1 MGTLNTALTSKLNGR
16 QRVYQVFLFLSTIY
30 QIHKLTMKVFMIA
43 ALCIAAVSADP
54 WGYFGYGYGH
64 PGLLKNPH
72 LSWPGVVAPG
82 FESTCFGCRGK
93 RSADAEPEAEAD
105 AYYGYGGYGRY
116 GYGGYGYGRGYGYG
130 GYGHYLGKR
139 SADAEAEPHYG
150 YYGYPYAYG
159 YYPYGL
165 HHVAKV
171 APLAKAGVAGRP
183 TGTYF
188 VARSPQGLRGK
199 RSAEPW
205 GYGYPYGFYGHP
217 YAYGPGIAGHPGAAT
232 SYVAR
237 SPQGLGK

>member
-1 MGTLNTALTSKLNGR
+1 MGTQYSSDI
-16 QRVYQVFLFLSTIY
+16 QVKRTTEGIPSLFCFLSKNY
-30 QIHKLTMKVFMIA
+30 QIHKPIMKVFMIA

-93 RSADAEPEAEAD
+93 RSADAE
-105 AYYGYGGYGRY
+105 
-116 GYGGYGYGRGYGYG
+116 
-130 GYGHYLGKR
+130 
-139 SADAEAEPHYG
+139 AEPHYG

-171 APLAKAGVAGRP
+171 AALAKTGVAGHP
-183 TGTYF
+183 GAATSF

-205 GYGYPYGFYGHP
+205 GYGYPYGFYGYP
-217 YAYGPGIAGHPGAAT
+217 YHYGAGVAGHVGGGT

>member
-30 QIHKLTMKVFMIA
+30 QIHQITMKVFMIA

-93 RSADAEPEAEAD
+93 RSADAEPTADAD
-105 AYYGYGGYGRY
+105 AYY
-116 GYGGYGYGRGYGYG
+116 GYGYGRGYGYG
-130 GYGHYLGKR
+130 
-139 SADAEAEPHYG
+139 
-150 YYGYPYAYG
+150 
-159 YYPYGL
+159 YPYGGYGYGPYAL
-165 HHVAKV
+165 HLPKV
-171 APLAKAGVAGRP
+171 APIAKDGVAVHPGVA
-183 TGTYF
+183 TSF
-188 VARSPQGLRGK
+188 VSRSPQGARGK

-205 GYGYPYGFYGHP
+205 GYGYPYGFYGYP
-217 YAYGPGIAGHPGAAT
+217 YHYGAGVAGHVGGGT

>member
-1 MGTLNTALTSKLNGR
+1 MGLNTALTSRSNGR
-16 QRVYQVFLFLSTIY
+16 QRVYQVFLFLSKSLPNT
-30 QIHKLTMKVFMIA
+30 QITMKVFMIA

-150 YYGYPYAYG
+150 YYGYPCLWILPIWPSSCCQSCPSCKG
-159 YYPYGL
+159 WCCWTPHWHL
-165 HHVAKV
+165 FCCTK
-171 APLAKAGVAGRP
+171 PTRTPRKA
-183 TGTYF
+183 
-188 VARSPQGLRGK
+188 
-199 RSAEPW
+199 
-205 GYGYPYGFYGHP
+205 
-217 YAYGPGIAGHPGAAT
+217 IC
-232 SYVAR
+232 
-237 SPQGLGK
+237 

>member
-1 MGTLNTALTSKLNGR
+1 MGLNTALTSLSNGR
-16 QRVYQVFLFLSTIY
+16 QRVYQVFLFLSKKLPNT
-30 QIHKLTMKVFMIA
+30 QITMKVFMIA

-93 RSADAEPEAEAD
+93 RSADAEPTAEAD
-105 AYYGYGGYGRY
+105 AYYGYGGYGR
-116 GYGGYGYGRGYGYG
+116 
-130 GYGHYLGKR
+130 YLGKR

-171 APLAKAGVAGRP
+171 APLAKTGVAGHP
-183 TGTYF
+183 GAATSF

-205 GYGYPYGFYGHP
+205 GYGYRYGFYGHP

>member
-1 MGTLNTALTSKLNGR
+1 MGLNTALISNLNGR
-16 QRVYQVFLFLSTIY
+16 QRVYQVFLFLSKKLPNT
-30 QIHKLTMKVFMIA
+30 QITMKVFMIA

-93 RSADAEPEAEAD
+93 RSADAEPTAEAD

-150 YYGYPYAYG
+150 YYGYGYA
-159 YYPYGL
+159 
-165 HHVAKV
+165 
-171 APLAKAGVAGRP
+171 
-183 TGTYF
+183 
-188 VARSPQGLRGK
+188 
-199 RSAEPW
+199 
-205 GYGYPYGFYGHP
+205 YGFYGHP

-237 SPQGLGK
+237 S

>member
-1 MGTLNTALTSKLNGR
+1 MGTQYSSDIPIKRTTEGIPSLF
-16 QRVYQVFLFLSTIY
+16 VFYLKIY
-30 QIHKLTMKVFMIA
+30 QIHKSKMKVFMIA

-93 RSADAEPEAEAD
+93 RSADAEPTAEAD

-139 SADAEAEPHYG
+139 SADAEAEPHLG

-171 APLAKAGVAGRP
+171 APLAKAGVAGHP
-183 TGTYF
+183 TGTSF

-205 GYGYPYGFYGHP
+205 GYGYPYGFYGYP
-217 YAYGPGIAGHPGAAT
+217 YHYGAGVAGHVGGGT

>member
-1 MGTLNTALTSKLNGR
+1 MGTQYSSDIQIKRTTEGIPSLF
-16 QRVYQVFLFLSTIY
+16 VFYLKIY
-30 QIHKLTMKVFMIA
+30 QIHKSKMKVFMIA
-43 ALCIAAVSADP
+43 ALCIAAVSVDP

-105 AYYGYGGYGRY
+105 AYYGYGGYG
-116 GYGGYGYGRGYGYG
+116 
-130 GYGHYLGKR
+130 HYLGKR
-139 SADAEAEPHYG
+139 SADAEAEPHLG

-159 YYPYGL
+159 YYPYAL
-165 HHVAKV
+165 HLPKV
-171 APLAKAGVAGRP
+171 APIAKDGVAVHPGAA
-183 TGTYF
+183 TSF
-188 VARSPQGLRGK
+188 VSRSPQGARGK
-199 RSAEPW
+199 RPAEPW
-205 GYGYPYGFYGHP
+205 GYGYPYGFYGYP
-217 YAYGPGIAGHPGAAT
+217 YHYGAGVAGHVGGGT

>member
-1 MGTLNTALTSKLNGR
+1 MGTQYSSDIQIKRTTEGIPSLF
-16 QRVYQVFLFLSTIY
+16 VFYLKIY
-30 QIHKLTMKVFMIA
+30 QIHKSKMKVFMIA

-105 AYYGYGGYGRY
+105 AYYGYGGYG
-116 GYGGYGYGRGYGYG
+116 
-130 GYGHYLGKR
+130 HYLGKR
-139 SADAEAEPHYG
+139 SADAEAEPHLG

-159 YYPYGL
+159 YYPYAL
-165 HHVAKV
+165 HLPKV
-171 APLAKAGVAGRP
+171 APIAKDGVAVHPGAA
-183 TGTYF
+183 TSF
-188 VARSPQGLRGK
+188 VSRSPQGARGK

-205 GYGYPYGFYGHP
+205 GYGYPYGFYGYP
-217 YAYGPGIAGHPGAAT
+217 YHYGAGVSGHVGGGT

>member
-1 MGTLNTALTSKLNGR
+1 MGLNTALTSLSNGR
-16 QRVYQVFLFLSTIY
+16 QRVYQVFLFFI
-30 QIHKLTMKVFMIA
+30 QILPNTQITMKVFMIA

-93 RSADAEPEAEAD
+93 RSADAEPTAEAD
-105 AYYGYGGYGRY
+105 AYY

-171 APLAKAGVAGRP
+171 APLAKAGVAG
-183 TGTYF
+183 
-188 VARSPQGLRGK
+188 
-199 RSAEPW
+199 
-205 GYGYPYGFYGHP
+205 
-217 YAYGPGIAGHPGAAT
+217 
-232 SYVAR
+232 
-237 SPQGLGK
+237 

>member
-1 MGTLNTALTSKLNGR
+1 MGTQYSSDIQIKRTTEGIPSLF
-16 QRVYQVFLFLSTIY
+16 VFYLKIY
-30 QIHKLTMKVFMIA
+30 QIHKPTMKVFMIA

-93 RSADAEPEAEAD
+93 LSADAEPTAE
-105 AYYGYGGYGRY
+105 
-116 GYGGYGYGRGYGYG
+116 
-130 GYGHYLGKR
+130 
-139 SADAEAEPHYG
+139 ADAEAEPHYG

-171 APLAKAGVAGRP
+171 AP
-183 TGTYF
+183 
-188 VARSPQGLRGK
+188 
-199 RSAEPW
+199 
-205 GYGYPYGFYGHP
+205 
-217 YAYGPGIAGHPGAAT
+217 
-232 SYVAR
+232 
-237 SPQGLGK
+237 

>member
-1 MGTLNTALTSKLNGR
+1 MGTQYSSDIPIKRTTEGIPSL
-16 QRVYQVFLFLSTIY
+16 FCFLSKIY
-30 QIHKLTMKVFMIA
+30 QIHKSTMKVFMIA

-93 RSADAEPEAEAD
+93 RSADAEPA
-105 AYYGYGGYGRY
+105 
-116 GYGGYGYGRGYGYG
+116 
-130 GYGHYLGKR
+130 
-139 SADAEAEPHYG
+139 AEAEPHLG

-159 YYPYGL
+159 YYPYAL
-165 HHVAKV
+165 HLPKV
-171 APLAKAGVAGRP
+171 APIAKDGVAVHPGAA
-183 TGTYF
+183 TSF
-188 VARSPQGLRGK
+188 VSRSPQGARGK

-205 GYGYPYGFYGHP
+205 GYGYPYGFYGYP
-217 YAYGPGIAGHPGAAT
+217 YHYGPGVAGHVGGGT

>member
-1 MGTLNTALTSKLNGR
+1 MGLNTALTSLSNGR
-16 QRVYQVFLFLSTIY
+16 QRVYQVFLFLSKKLPNT
-30 QIHKLTMKVFMIA
+30 QITMKVFMIA

-82 FESTCFGCRGK
+82 FEST
-93 RSADAEPEAEAD
+93 SEAD

-165 HHVAKV
+165 HHVA
-171 APLAKAGVAGRP
+171 
-183 TGTYF
+183 
-188 VARSPQGLRGK
+188 
-199 RSAEPW
+199 
-205 GYGYPYGFYGHP
+205 
-217 YAYGPGIAGHPGAAT
+217 
-232 SYVAR
+232 
-237 SPQGLGK
+237 

>member
-1 MGTLNTALTSKLNGR
+1 MGTQYSSDIQIKRMTEGIPSLF
-16 QRVYQVFLFLSTIY
+16 VFYLKIY
-30 QIHKLTMKVFMIA
+30 QIYKPKMKVFMIA

-105 AYYGYGGYGRY
+105 AYYGYGGYG
-116 GYGGYGYGRGYGYG
+116 GYGYG

-139 SADAEAEPHYG
+139 SADAEAEPHLG
-150 YYGYPYAYG
+150 YYGYPYAYHL
-159 YYPYGL
+159 P
-165 HHVAKV
+165 KV
-171 APLAKAGVAGRP
+171 APIAKDGVAVHPGAA
-183 TGTYF
+183 TSF
-188 VARSPQGLRGK
+188 VSRSPQGARGK

-205 GYGYPYGFYGHP
+205 GYGYPYGFYGYP
-217 YAYGPGIAGHPGAAT
+217 YHYGPGVAGHVGGGT

>member
-1 MGTLNTALTSKLNGR
+1 MGTQYSSDIQIKRTTEGIPSLF
-16 QRVYQVFLFLSTIY
+16 VFYLKIY
-30 QIHKLTMKVFMIA
+30 QIHKSKMKVFMIA

-93 RSADAEPEAEAD
+93 RSADAEPTAEAD

-116 GYGGYGYGRGYGYG
+116 GYGGYGYG

-150 YYGYPYAYG
+150 YYVTHMPMDSTHMASIML
-159 YYPYGL
+159 PKL
-165 HHVAKV
+165 PLLQRLVLLDTPQ
-171 APLAKAGVAGRP
+171 APLLLHEAPKDSEVSDQLNHGVTDILMDSTDTHTLMDQALLDTQEQP
-183 TGTYF
+183 PPM
-188 VARSPQGLRGK
+188 SPEAHK
-199 RSAEPW
+199 VSA
-205 GYGYPYGFYGHP
+205 
-217 YAYGPGIAGHPGAAT
+217 
-232 SYVAR
+232 SKL
-237 SPQGLGK
+237 S

>member
-1 MGTLNTALTSKLNGR
+1 MGTQYSSDIQIKRTTEGYTKS
-16 QRVYQVFLFLSTIY
+16 FCFLSTIY
-30 QIHKLTMKVFMIA
+30 QIHKSTMKVFMIA

-171 APLAKAGVAGRP
+171 APLAKTGVAGHP
-183 TGTYF
+183 TGTSF

>member
-1 MGTLNTALTSKLNGR
+1 MGTQYSSDIQIKRTTEGIPSFCFYLK
-16 QRVYQVFLFLSTIY
+16 IY
-30 QIHKLTMKVFMIA
+30 QIHKPTMKVFMIA

-93 RSADAEPEAEAD
+93 RSADAEPTAEAD
-105 AYYGYGGYGRY
+105 A
-116 GYGGYGYGRGYGYG
+116 
-130 GYGHYLGKR
+130 
-139 SADAEAEPHYG
+139 

-159 YYPYGL
+159 YYPYAL
-165 HHVAKV
+165 HLPKV
-171 APLAKAGVAGRP
+171 APIAKDGVAVHPGAA
-183 TGTYF
+183 TSF
-188 VARSPQGLRGK
+188 VSRSPQGARGK

-205 GYGYPYGFYGHP
+205 GYGYPYGFYGYP
-217 YAYGPGIAGHPGAAT
+217 YHYGPGVAGHVGGGT

>member
-1 MGTLNTALTSKLNGR
+1 MGTQYSSDIQIIRTTEGISSLF
-16 QRVYQVFLFLSTIY
+16 VFYLKNY
-30 QIHKLTMKVFMIA
+30 QIHKFTMKVFMIA

-93 RSADAEPEAEAD
+93 RSADAEPTAEAD

-116 GYGGYGYGRGYGYG
+116 GYGGYGYGRGYEYG

-159 YYPYGL
+159 YYPYAL
-165 HHVAKV
+165 HLPKV
-171 APLAKAGVAGRP
+171 APIAKDGVAVHPGVA
-183 TGTYF
+183 TSF
-188 VARSPQGLRGK
+188 VSRSPQGARGK

-205 GYGYPYGFYGHP
+205 GYGYPYGFYGYP
-217 YAYGPGIAGHPGAAT
+217 YHYGPGVAGHVGGGT

>member
-1 MGTLNTALTSKLNGR
+1 MGLNTALTSKSYGR
-16 QRVYQVFLFLSTIY
+16 QRVYQVFLFFYLKIY

-93 RSADAEPEAEAD
+93 RSADAE
-105 AYYGYGGYGRY
+105 
-116 GYGGYGYGRGYGYG
+116 
-130 GYGHYLGKR
+130 
-139 SADAEAEPHYG
+139 AEPHYG

-171 APLAKAGVAGRP
+171 APLAKTGVAGHP
-183 TGTYF
+183 T
-188 VARSPQGLRGK
+188 
-199 RSAEPW
+199 
-205 GYGYPYGFYGHP
+205 
-217 YAYGPGIAGHPGAAT
+217 
-232 SYVAR
+232 
-237 SPQGLGK
+237 

>member
-30 QIHKLTMKVFMIA
+30 QIHKSTMKVFMIA

-93 RSADAEPEAEAD
+93 RSADAE
-105 AYYGYGGYGRY
+105 
-116 GYGGYGYGRGYGYG
+116 
-130 GYGHYLGKR
+130 
-139 SADAEAEPHYG
+139 AEPHYG

-171 APLAKAGVAGRP
+171 APLAKTGVAGHP
-183 TGTYF
+183 TGTSF

-205 GYGYPYGFYGHP
+205 GYGYPYG
-217 YAYGPGIAGHPGAAT
+217 
-232 SYVAR
+232 
-237 SPQGLGK
+237 

>member
-1 MGTLNTALTSKLNGR
+1 MGLNTALTPRSNGR
-16 QRVYQVFLFLSTIY
+16 QRVYQVFLFLSQTLPNT
-30 QIHKLTMKVFMIA
+30 QITMKVFMIA

-93 RSADAEPEAEAD
+93 RSADAE
-105 AYYGYGGYGRY
+105 
-116 GYGGYGYGRGYGYG
+116 
-130 GYGHYLGKR
+130 
-139 SADAEAEPHYG
+139 AEPHLG

-159 YYPYGL
+159 YYPYAL
-165 HHVAKV
+165 HLPKV
-171 APLAKAGVAGRP
+171 APIAKDGVAVHPGAA
-183 TGTYF
+183 TSF
-188 VARSPQGLRGK
+188 VSRSAQGARGK

-205 GYGYPYGFYGHP
+205 GYGYPYGFYGYP
-217 YAYGPGIAGHPGAAT
+217 YHYGAGVAGHVGGGT

>member
-1 MGTLNTALTSKLNGR
+1 MGTQYSSDIQVKRTTEGIPSLF
-16 QRVYQVFLFLSTIY
+16 VFLSQIY
-30 QIHKLTMKVFMIA
+30 QIHKSTMKVFMIA

-139 SADAEAEPHYG
+139 SADAEAEPHLG

-159 YYPYGL
+159 YYPYAL
-165 HHVAKV
+165 HLPKV
-171 APLAKAGVAGRP
+171 APIAKDGVA
-183 TGTYF
+183 
-188 VARSPQGLRGK
+188 V
-199 RSAEPW
+199 
-205 GYGYPYGFYGHP
+205 
-217 YAYGPGIAGHPGAAT
+217 HPG
-232 SYVAR
+232 V
-237 SPQGLGK
+237 